1 MVSGSAAAG
10 PDISAIAREA
20 AAAIAEGRQIQR
32 FSARQR
38 PLTLAE
44 AYRVLAEM
52 RRLRG
57 ARVVGRKIGFTNR
70 GIWPR
75 YGVTAPI
82 WGDVTEHT
90 LFQLS
95 DLEAGLSLQGLCEPR
110 IEPEIVLGLGAVPT
124 ADMDEAALF
133 GCVDWIAPGFE
144 IVQSIYP
151 GWRFDTADTIV
162 ANGLH
167 GLLLAGERVDAAEV
181 ERDDL
186 PDLTVQLLRDGSEV
200 ERGRGANVLG
210 GPVAALRHLV
220 RLLAEDPGNPPLAA
234 GEIVSTGTL
243 TDAWPLSRGETWRA
257 EFSGVPLAPA
267 SLRLIQD

>member
-1 MVSGSAAAG
+1 MVSANAAG
-10 PDISAIAREA
+10 PDESAIAREA
-20 AAAIAEGRQIQR
+20 VAAIAEGRQIQP
-32 FSARQR
+32 FSARER

-57 ARVVGRKIGFTNR
+57 TRTVGRKIGFTNR

-75 YGVTAPI
+75 YGVNAPI

-95 DLEAGLSLQGLCEPR
+95 DLDAGLSLDGLCEPR
-110 IEPEIVLGLGAVPT
+110 IEPEVVLALGTAPT
-124 ADMDEAALF
+124 ADMDEAALT
-133 GCVDWIAPGFE
+133 GCIEWIAPGFE

-167 GLLLAGERVDAAEV
+167 GCLLVGKYAEAADVDFH
-181 ERDDL
+181 DL
-186 PDLTVQLLRDGSEV
+186 PDLTVRLVRDGSEV
-200 ERGRGANVLG
+200 ETGRGANVLG
-210 GPVAALRHLV
+210 GPVSALRHLV
-220 RLLAEDPGNPPLAA
+220 RLLAEDPDNPPLAA

-257 EFSGVPLAPA
+257 EFSGVPLAPV
-267 SLRLIQD
+267 SIRLIQD